1 MELEEIARALEAV
14 LFAAGDSVEIQRIA
28 QVLGEDPARVSAAAE
43 ALREEYEK
51 GRRGFRLA
59 VMDGRL
65 QLATAPEHSETVQRV
80 LEKGSQP
87 RLSPTALEVLSIVAY
102 YQPVTRAYI
111 EQLRGTDSSY
121 TVALLSQRGLIAPC
135 GRLEAPGRPVLF
147 GTTEQFLRVMGL
159 SSLKEL
165 PPLPDVATGE
175 GMQELQDAID
185 AASGREAQLE
195 IREMAEGEGAVSGT
209 E

>member
-135 GRLEAPGRPVLF
+135 GRLEARAG
-147 GTTEQFLRVMGL
+147 
-159 SSLKEL
+159 
-165 PPLPDVATGE
+165 
-175 GMQELQDAID
+175 
-185 AASGREAQLE
+185 
-195 IREMAEGEGAVSGT
+195 GAVRHHGAVFAGDGPVIFEGT
-209 E
+209 APAAGRSHRRGNAGAAGCH

>member
-1 MELEEIARALEAV
+1 MEWEEIARALEAV

-28 QVLGEDPARVSAAAE
+28 QVLGEDPARVLAAAE
-43 ALREEYEK
+43 ALRDEYEK

-59 VMDGRL
+59 VMDGQL

-80 LEKGSQP
+80 LEKGGQP

-159 SSLKEL
+159 TSLDEL

-175 GMQELQDAID
+175 GMQELQNAID
-185 AASGREAQLE
+185 AASGRDGQLE
-195 IREMAEGEGAVSGT
+195 IREMAES
-209 E
+209 